1 MGHGFWSYVHKDDA
15 AMHGAIRRLAEH
27 VKDEYELL
35 SGGSALELFFD
46 GASLKWGDNWRD
58 RIQKALE
65 DTTFLIPI
73 ITPRFFKSE
82 ECRRELMVFSEKA
95 DQLGLQSLIMPLYF
109 ADVRALED
117 RETGDAAVQLIASR
131 QHEDWRTL
139 RFLDETVQPYRIAV
153 NRLATRLLELTGG
166 SLDSGPESAENGK
179 SGPGTVGRIGNT
191 PTGTDTAT
199 GIPAEQSAGIFDLL
213 AAGEEAFPRLVDTI
227 TSIGGEIEAVGTIT
241 ASATDEIKASD
252 AAGKGFRG
260 RLLVMNRLAQTLGA
274 PANELEG
281 LTSKYAADLLVLDPA
296 MKELIRLLGNESEDD
311 PRAVQE
317 FFGTVRGMVAN
328 SANAAESIKGM
339 IAGMED
345 NERFSRELGV
355 PLKRMRVSLQSMVD
369 GQQLIESWQESID
382 GLDDNA

>member
-1 MGHGFWSYVHKDDA
+1 
-15 AMHGAIRRLAEH
+15 MHGAIRRLAEH